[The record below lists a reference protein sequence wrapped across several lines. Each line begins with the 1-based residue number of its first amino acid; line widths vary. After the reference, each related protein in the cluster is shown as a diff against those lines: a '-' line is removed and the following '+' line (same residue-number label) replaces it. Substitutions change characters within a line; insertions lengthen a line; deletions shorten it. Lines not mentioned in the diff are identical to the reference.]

1 MDKPIYENMSELKK
15 VVAEWKKR
23 KIDQLEFIFSCGGD
37 SMYDTELVFKNKN
50 GNKLKIEDT
59 HPLYVYF
66 DKEVYNNVEFYEA
79 SDGHYIGES
88 GIVYIELDDNK
99 AGFVYTKTS
108 KSEFSEHFTETAEI
122 KLTEKQI
129 NFISKNVSNING
141 GYDESPIFNFKG
153 DLLLTDEDE
162 ETLKEL
168 ENLIENKVCNYEFTQ
183 EIQTNYSGGSSDWY
197 SFTTNEEGKEL
208 EIIGEC
214 LLVEITREFIVFQ
227 DDEN

>member
-1 MDKPIYENMSELKK
+1 MDKTINGFVSELEKII
-15 VVAEWKKR
+15 AEWKNN
-23 KIDQLEFIFSCGGD
+23 KIGVLEFIFSCGND
-37 SMYDTELVFKNKN
+37 SMNHTELLFKNKN
-50 GNKLKIEDT
+50 GDKLKLEEP

-66 DKEVYNNVEFYEA
+66 DDKVYENVEFYDT

-88 GIVYIELDDNK
+88 GIVYIKLDDNE

-108 KSEFSEHFTETAEI
+108 KSEFTEHFTETAKI

-129 NFISKNVSNING
+129 NFINKNISNING

-168 ENLIENKVCNYEFTQ
+168 EVLIEIEIFKYEFTQ
-183 EIQTNYSGGSSDWY
+183 YIRTNNYDYSDWY
-197 SFTTNEEGKEL
+197 SFTTNENEEEL
-208 EIIGEC
+208 RIVGEC
-214 LLVEITREFIVFQ
+214 LLVEITREFIVYY
-227 DDEN
+227 ENVD